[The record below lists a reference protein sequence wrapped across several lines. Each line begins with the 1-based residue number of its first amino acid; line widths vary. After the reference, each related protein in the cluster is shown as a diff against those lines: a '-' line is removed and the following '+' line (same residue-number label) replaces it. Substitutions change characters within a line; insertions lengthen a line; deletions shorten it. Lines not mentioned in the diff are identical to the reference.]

1 MHLLRAY
8 QLYILYIHVCEEY
21 VPEYK
26 VMFVFKI

>member
-8 QLYILYIHVCEEY
+8 QLYIHVCEEY

-26 VMFVFKI
+26 VIFVFKI